1 MRKLKYHVAST
12 ADGFIAREDGSF
24 DCFPPEGD
32 HVDDYLESLKS
43 YGTVLM
49 GRKTYEVGLKM
60 GVTDPYP
67 FLKSYVFSR
76 TMKKSPDERVEIV
89 SESAAEMVRKLK
101 DESGKDIYLCG
112 GAELAAEL
120 FKEELVDEV
129 ILKLNPLLLG
139 SGIPLLPDIGR
150 HIDLELID
158 TKVYRSASYCF
169 PTVLRTSPKRR
180 DAPH

>member
-24 DCFPPEGD
+24 DCFRADGD
-32 HVDDYLESLKS
+32 HVHEYLESLKS
-43 YGTVLM
+43 YDAVLM

-76 TMKKSPDERVEIV
+76 TMKKSPAERVEIV
-89 SESAAEMVRKLK
+89 SEDAAEMVRKLK
-101 DESGKDIYLCG
+101 SESGKDIYLCG

-120 FKEELVDEV
+120 FKEALIDEV

-139 SGIPLLPDIGR
+139 SGIPLLPAIGKQ
-150 HIDLELID
+150 INLELID
-158 TKVYRSASYCF
+158 TKVYKSGVVLLSYR
-169 PTVLRTSPKRR
+169 VADVAQTS
-180 DAPH
+180 

>member
-1 MRKLKYHVAST
+1 MRKLKYLVAST

-24 DCFPPEGD
+24 DCFPAEGD

-43 YGTVLM
+43 YGAVLM

-76 TMKKSPDERVEIV
+76 TMKTSPNERVAIV
-89 SESAAEMVRKLK
+89 SENVAEMVRKLK
-101 DESGKDIYLCG
+101 HEAGKDIYLCG

-120 FKEELVDEV
+120 FKEGLVDEV
-129 ILKLNPLLLG
+129 ILKLNPLQLG
-139 SGIPLLPDIGR
+139 SGIPLLNDIGR
-150 HIDLELID
+150 HINLELID
-158 TKVYRSASYCF
+158 TKVYRSGVVLLSYR
-169 PTVLRTSPKRR
+169 VMDIAKTS
-180 DAPH
+180 

>member
-24 DCFPPEGD
+24 DCFSPEGD
-32 HVDDYLESLKS
+32 HVDEYLESLKS

-101 DESGKDIYLCG
+101 GESGKDIYLCG

-120 FKEELVDEV
+120 FKEKLVDEV

-139 SGIPLLPDIGR
+139 SGIALLPDIGR

-158 TKVYRSASYCF
+158 TKVYRSGVVLLSYR
-169 PTVLRTSPKRR
+169 VADVAQTS
-180 DAPH
+180 